1 MFAILFWFKVDS
13 LIIMSCYALVM
24 EVLIPSQESEWS
36 CICVLEVSIVT
47 LSIGLN
53 CLDSVVFFVFHFIN
67 TLRIFFNTTPLE

>member
-13 LIIMSCYALVM
+13 LTIMSCNTLVI
-24 EVLIPSQESEWS
+24 EVIMPSQESERS
-36 CICVLEVSIVT
+36 CMCVLEVSIVT

-53 CLDSVVFFVFHFIN
+53 CLDSVVFFVFHFTN